1 MKTFIQLTAEQIAV
15 LEAQSCRCD
24 DWSLVTVT
32 EDFDPKYVRNVN
44 FSGQIRIGSFNKIFT
59 LAGGICKHSGIYHA
73 TLHNVIVGDDCM
85 IEHIRNYIANYI
97 IGDGSY
103 IENVTD
109 LITYGDSSFGNGTK
123 VSVLNETGGRE
134 VAIHDHLSSHEA
146 YITALYRHDAKL
158 IGILGQLVDEYVAS
172 VTSGVGVIGRNVEIM
187 DAMHIVNVKIGDAT
201 KIKGTSRLRNG
212 TIMSCPEAPVH
223 IGMNVIA
230 DDFIVQSGSSI
241 TDGVSLSK
249 CFVGQ
254 ACCLGHGYSASDS
267 LFFSN
272 CQGENGEACALFAG
286 PYTVT
291 HHKSTLLI
299 AGMFSF
305 MNAGSGSNQS
315 NHMYKLGPIHQGIF
329 ERGAKTTS
337 DSYVLFP
344 AKIGAFSLVMGRH
357 VNNPDTTDL
366 PFSYLI
372 EQQGVTYIVPGVN
385 LKSVGTIRDVK
396 KWPSRDKRTDPHK
409 LDYINFNHLSPFTV
423 QKMFAGVELLEKL
436 REASGNKADNYYY
449 KKSIIRNSA
458 LHKGIRYYQTGI
470 VKFLGNSF
478 ISRIENS
485 SLNSDESLRRALR
498 KDTEVGSGNWL
509 DISGL
514 ICPASEVE
522 RLCRDIS
529 DGVITQISQLGERF
543 EEIASNYYRY
553 EWTWAYDA
561 IERYFGYNLSTI
573 TRAQA
578 ISLVKQWKSAVV
590 SLDKLIYEDAGKEFE
605 LTSMTGFGADGD
617 KSRRNED
624 FAAVR
629 GGGFEQNPFVQ
640 EVQDH
645 IRRKSELGDKIIN
658 KLSHTKKSIDLN
670 AIMTI
675 FNQEFN
681 EEENSSQK

>member
-1 MKTFIQLTAEQIAV
+1 MNTFSNLTAVQIAV

-24 DWSLVTVT
+24 DWSEVTVS
-32 EDFDPKYVRNVN
+32 DGFDPAYVRNVN
-44 FSGQIRIGSFNKIFT
+44 FSGRVRLGSFNKIFT
-59 LAGGICKHSGIYHA
+59 LAGGIRKHSGIYHA
-73 TLHNVIVGDDCM
+73 TLHNVEVGDDCM

-109 LITYGDSSFGNGTK
+109 LITYGETSFGNGTS
-123 VSVLNETGGRE
+123 VCVLNETGGRE

-146 YITALYRHDAKL
+146 YITALYRHDHEL
-158 IGILGQLVDEYVAS
+158 ISAIGRLVGDYVHS
-172 VTSGVGVIGRNVEIM
+172 VTSSVGIIGKNVEIL
-187 DAMHIVNVKIGDAT
+187 DAMHIVNVKIGDSA
-201 KIKGTSRLRNG
+201 KINGASRLRNG
-212 TIMSCPEAPVH
+212 TIVSCLEAPVH
-223 IGMNVIA
+223 VGMNVIA
-230 DDFIVQSGSSI
+230 DDFIVESGSSI
-241 TDGVSLSK
+241 TDGVTLTR
-249 CFVGQ
+249 CFIGQ
-254 ACCLGHGYSASDS
+254 ACSLGHGYTASDS

-272 CQGENGEACALFAG
+272 CQGENGEACSLFAG

-337 DSYVLFP
+337 DSYVLLP

-372 EQQGVTYIVPGVN
+372 EQQGVTYLVPGVN

-396 KWPSRDKRTDPHK
+396 KWPERDRRTDPHR
-409 LDYINFNHLSPFTV
+409 LDHINFNHLSPFTV
-423 QKMFAGVELLEKL
+423 QKMFAGIGILEKL

-449 KKSIIRNSA
+449 KKSVIRNAA
-458 LHKGIRYYQTGI
+458 LHKGINYYRTGI

-478 ISRIENS
+478 ISRIENADLS
-485 SLNSDESLRRALR
+485 SDESLRSTLAM
-498 KDTEVGSGNWL
+498 DSGTGSGDWL

-514 ICPASEVE
+514 ICPASEIE
-522 RLCRDIS
+522 RLCKDIAEGLVNNILELN
-529 DGVITQISQLGERF
+529 DRF
-543 EEIASNYYRY
+543 RGIASSYYSY
-553 EWTWAYDA
+553 EWTWAYHA
-561 IERYFGYNLSTI
+561 IERFFGYNLKEM
-573 TRAQA
+573 TRQQA
-578 ISLVKQWKSAVV
+578 IELVCQWKEAVV
-590 SLDKLIYEDAGKEFE
+590 SLDNLIYDDAGKEFE

-617 KSRRNED
+617 KLRRNED

-629 GGGFEQNPFVQ
+629 GGSFEENPFVL
-640 EVQDH
+640 EVLDH
-645 IRRKSELGDKIIN
+645 IRRKSELGDNMIAR
-658 KLSHTKKSIDLN
+658 LSAGERQILTD
-670 AIMTI
+670 
-675 FNQEFN
+675 
-681 EEENSSQK
+681 